1 MKSIEIRASLPFSWC
16 RFCYRM
22 ELELREC
29 IVEGPME
36 KSVNVCRNASIC
48 QASELARVSEKLEK
62 EDPFAKACTE
72 IGMNQGA
79 ERKEAARDERSKAA
93 NYSRNH
99 RWESEILSNSG

>member
-72 IGMNQGA
+72 IGMNQEA
-79 ERKEAARDERSKAA
+79 ERKELGENGD
-93 NYSRNH
+93 
-99 RWESEILSNSG
+99 